1 VEGDGEIEKELD
13 DGEIEKELDD
23 GEVNGEKGID
33 NEYLQE
39 ADGEIEKELD
49 NGEVNGEKE
58 IDNEDVQKVD
68 VEVEDNLHEVDE
80 VEVYDEIKHK
90 SDEEGE
96 DTTTNAVAEKFSD
109 EGLMDVSVEGDTTN
123 ESWDGYME
131 CEVGGIPEDI
141 AGAGCS
147 SQQQC
152 SNSHE
157 DEVGGVQSGDEFSD
171 IEWHS
176 DDTYY
181 YRQ

>member
-1 VEGDGEIEKELD
+1 MEGDGEIEKELD